1 MNNSDYNSVN
11 KVIAQLPTRASD
23 NLGVLSIAGVDDISQ
38 VNINDA
44 KTKFWIIEN
53 FREIKSIKI
62 NNKDISKVYKGSLR
76 IKKMY
81 IG

>member
-11 KVIAQLPTRASD
+11 KIIEQLPTRASD
-23 NLGVLSIAGVDDISQ
+23 NLGVLSIRGVNDLNQ

-62 NNKDISKVYKGSLR
+62 NNKDISKVYIGSLR